1 MTGRGGTGVNSLKI
15 RATKTYQDKKREQHE
30 QARAEEEASA
40 ILGVQGCGCEIPA
53 QPFCAH
59 FQNVLERWRGQDLT
73 CCFEDS
79 TEIAGLSHQRTGCQ
93 DSLPL
98 SLLSAVPVFKT
109 LAL

>member
-1 MTGRGGTGVNSLKI
+1 MGKPE
-15 RATKTYQDKKREQHE
+15 QKRRLQQFCEVLG
-30 QARAEEEASA
+30 
-40 ILGVQGCGCEIPA
+40 LGVQGCGCEIPA

-73 CCFEDS
+73 CRFEDS
-79 TEIAGLSHQRTGCQ
+79 TDIAGLSHQRTGCQ